1 MYASNTLLN
10 RERATMLLVGR
21 TVMEKEETT
30 SLFYSLM
37 TSVATDDPVWRVDVE
52 YLLTSL
58 AVSLVR
64 IGCVG
69 YIC

>member
-1 MYASNTLLN
+1 MV
-10 RERATMLLVGR
+10 LVGR

-30 SLFYSLM
+30 SLFYSL
-37 TSVATDDPVWRVDVE
+37 TTDVRTDDPVWRVNVE

-58 AVSLVR
+58 AVRLVR